1 MSDYY
6 FFQDE
11 IIPSDQQIM
20 PQLISDEDV
29 DFLSYI
35 GWEGDEHER
44 DEEELSS
51 MNNHFTYI
59 YSYTVYIL
67 YIKGTQRNLKMCFL

>member
-1 MSDYY
+1 MEHIWKEATGELEDEISIPLQSIKLE
-6 FFQDE
+6 QDE

-20 PQLISDEDV
+20 LQLISDEDV
-29 DFLSYI
+29 DFLSFI

-51 MNNHFTYI
+51 MNNYFT
-59 YSYTVYIL
+59 
-67 YIKGTQRNLKMCFL
+67 

>member
-11 IIPSDQQIM
+11 IIPSDQQTM
-20 PQLISDEDV
+20 PQLISDEDI

-44 DEEELSS
+44 DEEEISS
-51 MNNHFTYI
+51 MNNNFT
-59 YSYTVYIL
+59 
-67 YIKGTQRNLKMCFL
+67 

>member
-29 DFLSYI
+29 DFLSFI

-44 DEEELSS
+44 DEDECLSS
-51 MNNHFTYI
+51 MNNHFT
-59 YSYTVYIL
+59 
-67 YIKGTQRNLKMCFL
+67 